1 MAGRDDE
8 RFVRSMGLVQ
18 TTASGVAI
26 IIGAG
31 IFVLLGPASEKAG
44 GQVWISFLAAAALC
58 ALTAFSYMELS
69 SMFPR
74 AGSEHEFARQ
84 IMPEAPSFA
93 VGWSMAAALVVAS
106 ATVALG
112 FARYLDEF
120 LEIDNRIVGLAV
132 VLLASWISSRGMADA
147 SKVIVT
153 LAALQVA
160 GLFVV
165 VVLGV
170 PSIGDHSLTDGPGLG
185 GVFSGAALV
194 FFAFIG
200 FDEVITLSEET
211 RDPRRTIP
219 RALFL
224 SLAISAVVY
233 AAVAIVSVSVLGS
246 KQLAL
251 STRPLADVATA
262 AAGGGMGHVITVLAL
277 VSTFS
282 TTILALTAGARM
294 VYSLAGTGLLPTRFA
309 EVRNERTPVA
319 ALSAVSIAALVLVTV
334 GNLTT
339 LAEATDALVFLM
351 FLVTNLVVVVLRL
364 RRPDVD
370 RPFRVPGN
378 LASVP
383 VIPVL
388 GFVVTLLL
396 AGRLHR
402 DALAVAAV
410 IVAAGYAVGLV
421 GARRR

>member
-1 MAGRDDE
+1 MSGHEE

-31 IFVLLGPASEKAG
+31 IFVLLGPAAEKAG

-93 VGWSMAAALVVAS
+93 VGWSMASALVVAS

-120 LEIDNRIVGLAV
+120 VDVDNRAVGVAV
-132 VLLASWISSRGMADA
+132 VALAAWVSSRGMADA
-147 SKVIVT
+147 SKVVVA
-153 LAALQVA
+153 LAAVQVA
-160 GLFVV
+160 GLLVV
-165 VVLGV
+165 VVLGA
-170 PSIGDHSLTDGPGLG
+170 PRIGDNSLVDGPGVG
-185 GVFSGAALV
+185 GVVSGAALV

-224 SLAISAVVY
+224 ALTISAVVY

-246 KQLAL
+246 DRLAR
-251 STRPLADVATA
+251 STRPIADVATE
-262 AAGGGMGHVITVLAL
+262 AAGDGMGRVITSLAL

-282 TTILALTAGARM
+282 TAILALTAGARM
-294 VYSLAGTGLLPTRFA
+294 VYSLAGTGLLPARFA
-309 EVRNERTPVA
+309 EVRDERTPFVA
-319 ALSAVSIAALVLVTV
+319 LCAVSLAGLALVIV

-351 FLVTNLVVVVLRL
+351 FLVTNLVVIVLRI
-364 RRPDVD
+364 RRRDVD
-370 RPFRVPGN
+370 RPFRIPGAV
-378 LASVP
+378 ASVP
-383 VIPVL
+383 VLPVL

-396 AGRLHR
+396 AGRLHL
-402 DALAVAAV
+402 DSLTVAAA
-410 IVAAGYAVGLV
+410 IVAAGYVVGLV
-421 GARRR
+421 GSRRR